1 MIRVWNAIVMI
12 RDLAKIHRGIREK
25 LTEYEV
31 WLLPGSGIHHKL
43 GTDAVLEKK
52 RYFLDSDDRISGC
65 GILVKK
71 ERECGTGTER
81 DGTTFS
87 RPWTILC
94 FTTDSFDDKQINDC
108 DLRFSQ
114 EQEQEQAVF
123 VRA

>member
-1 MIRVWNAIVMI
+1 M
-12 RDLAKIHRGIREK
+12 RDSREK
-25 LTEYEV
+25 
-31 WLLPGSGIHHKL
+31 GAGMRD
-43 GTDAVLEKK
+43 GD
-52 RYFLDSDDRISGC
+52 
-65 GILVKK
+65 
-71 ERECGTGTER
+71 GTGR

>member
-1 MIRVWNAIVMI
+1 MRYW
-12 RDLAKIHRGIREK
+12 K
-25 LTEYEV
+25 
-31 WLLPGSGIHHKL
+31 
-43 GTDAVLEKK
+43 KK
-52 RYFLDSDDRISGC
+52 RYFPDSDDRISGC